1 MCGFTGWVSYERDLA
16 RARNTVDAMTA
27 TMSCRGPDDAGVWI
41 DESGGGHVAL
51 GHRRLA
57 IIDIE
62 GGAQPMRADTPDGP
76 VVLVYA
82 GETYNFTE
90 LRGEL
95 RHRGHA
101 FTTSSD
107 TEVVLR
113 AYLEWG
119 PALAERLNGMF
130 AFAVWDGRERKLV
143 MVRDRLGVK
152 PLHYLPTADGV
163 LFGSEPKAI
172 LANPLVEAA
181 VDTDGLRDVVSF
193 ISTPGGNF
201 WSGMAEVE
209 PGTVVT
215 VSQAGIRTDV
225 YWSLPAAEHTDDLK
239 TTVGNIRDL
248 LEDIVARQLVSDVPL
263 CSLLSGGLDSSALTA
278 LAAKVT
284 PGRLSTFAMGFGE
297 FIADDLRA
305 TSDTE
310 FAREVAAHAGTEHH
324 EIHLDTAGL
333 ADPALRERVLRA
345 ADTPMGGG
353 DAFGSLLLLFEAVRE
368 HSTVALSG
376 ETADEV
382 FGGYRWTHWSA
393 ERATE
398 TFPWLALVPPR
409 DDVLTPEARKELD
422 LPTYVRERYE
432 QALAKVARLDGESG
446 LERRM
451 REGSHL
457 HLTVLLPI
465 LLDRKD
471 RMSMVG
477 GLEVRVP
484 YCDHR
489 LVEYVH
495 NVPWAMKTFDGRE
508 KSLLRAAVADILPKS
523 VVERVKS
530 HYPQTQEAGYSRALR
545 EQARRYLDDPAHR
558 LFGLVDRDR
567 LTAIAN
573 GDGPLE
579 IGARLGLELALD
591 LGLCLETYSP
601 RLRIA

>member
-1 MCGFTGWVSYERDLA
+1 MCGFTGWVSYDRDLHTA
-16 RARNTVDAMTA
+16 RHTVEAMTA
-27 TMSCRGPDDAGVWI
+27 TMACRGPDDGGVWI
-41 DESGGGHVAL
+41 DGSGHAAL

-57 IIDIE
+57 IIDIA
-62 GGAQPMRADTPDGP
+62 GGAQPMRVDTPDGP

-95 RHRGHA
+95 RARGHH
-101 FTTSSD
+101 FTTASD

-113 AYLEWG
+113 AYLAWG

-130 AFAVWDGRERKLV
+130 AFAIWDGRADALV

-152 PLHYLPTADGV
+152 PLYYRPTADGV

-172 LANPLVEAA
+172 LASPLAEPALDA
-181 VDTDGLRDVVSF
+181 DGLRDVVSF
-193 ISTPGGNF
+193 LSTPGHGF
-201 WSGMAEVE
+201 WAGMRTVE

-215 VSQAGIRTDV
+215 VSRAGIRTDV
-225 YWSLPAAEHTDDLK
+225 YWSLPAAEHTDDLRA
-239 TTVGNIRDL
+239 TVGHVREL
-248 LEDIVARQLVSDVPL
+248 LDDIVARQLVADVPL

-278 LAAKVT
+278 LAAKAGT
-284 PGRLSTFAMGFGE
+284 GRLSTFAMGFGE
-297 FIADDLRA
+297 FIADELRA
-305 TSDTE
+305 TSDTA
-310 FAREVAAHAGTEHH
+310 FAREVAAHSGTDHH
-324 EIHLDTAGL
+324 EIALDTAAL
-333 ADPALRERVLRA
+333 SDPALRERVVRA
-345 ADTPMGGG
+345 NDVPWGGG
-353 DAFGSLLLLFEAVRE
+353 DGYASLLLLFQAVRE

-393 ERATE
+393 ERDVE
-398 TFPWLALVPPR
+398 TFPWLALIPPR
-409 DDVLTPEARKELD
+409 DDVLTPELRTSLD
-422 LPTYVRERYE
+422 LPAYVRDRYAE
-432 QALAKVARLDGESG
+432 ARGRVARLPGETG

-471 RMSMVG
+471 RMSMAT

-489 LVEYVH
+489 LIEYVH

-508 KSLLRAAVADILPKS
+508 KSLLRAAVGDVLPRS
-523 VVERVKS
+523 VLDRVKS
-530 HYPQTQEAGYSRALR
+530 HYPQTQDTGYPAALR
-545 EQARRYLDDPAHR
+545 AQARRYLDEPGHR
-558 LFGLVDRDR
+558 LFELVDRER
-567 LTAIAN
+567 LTAVAS
-573 GDGPLE
+573 GEGALE
-579 IGARLGLELALD
+579 VGARLGLELALD
-591 LGLCLETYSP
+591 LGVWIDMYSP
-601 RLRIA
+601 TLKVG